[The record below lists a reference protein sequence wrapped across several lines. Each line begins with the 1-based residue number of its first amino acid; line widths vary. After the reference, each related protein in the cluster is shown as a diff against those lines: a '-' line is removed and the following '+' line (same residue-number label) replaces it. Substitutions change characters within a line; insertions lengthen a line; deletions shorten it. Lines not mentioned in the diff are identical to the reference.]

1 MNLSDDTTNNAKTVP
16 RRSASDEHS
25 NPKLECDTTPVETGR
40 LQSVL
45 KAGRRP
51 RNPQGRG
58 GRRNPKESSTGN
70 RKAEKYM
77 EET

>member
-1 MNLSDDTTNNAKTVP
+1 MRYN
-16 RRSASDEHS
+16 
-25 NPKLECDTTPVETGR
+25 PVETGR
-40 LQSVL
+40 LQGAL